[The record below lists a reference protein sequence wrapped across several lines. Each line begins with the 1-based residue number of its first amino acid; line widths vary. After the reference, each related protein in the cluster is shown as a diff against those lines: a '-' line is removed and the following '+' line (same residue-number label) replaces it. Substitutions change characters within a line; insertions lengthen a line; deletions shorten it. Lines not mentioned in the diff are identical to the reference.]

1 MSIGLV
7 GLKSGMT
14 RIFTEEGNSV
24 PVTVVE
30 VQPNRVTQ
38 IKTAESDGY
47 SAIQVTTGARKASRV
62 SKAVAGHYAK
72 AQTEA
77 GDGLWEFRTTELE
90 EIELGSE
97 IKVDQFK
104 VGQKVDVTGNSKG
117 KGFQGGVKRHNFSM
131 QDATHGNSISHRAP
145 GSIGQCQTPGKV
157 WKGKK
162 MAGQMGNVRKT
173 VQSLEV
179 VKVDEVNNLLL
190 IKGAVPGATGSSV
203 IVKPAIK
210 VRGN

>member
-1 MSIGLV
+1 M
-7 GLKSGMT
+7 
-14 RIFTEEGNSV
+14 
-24 PVTVVE
+24 
-30 VQPNRVTQ
+30 
-38 IKTAESDGY
+38 
-47 SAIQVTTGARKASRV
+47 

-117 KGFQGGVKRHNFSM
+117 KGFQGGVKRHNFRM

-190 IKGAVPGATGSSV
+190 IKGAVPGSTGSSV

>member
-14 RIFTEEGNSV
+14 RVFTEEGNSV

-38 IKTAESDGY
+38 IKTPESDGY
-47 SAIQVTTGARKASRV
+47 SAIQVTTGVRKASRV
-62 SKAVAGHYAK
+62 SKAAAGHYAK

-97 IKVDQFK
+97 IKVDLFEA
-104 VGQKVDVTGNSKG
+104 GQKVDVTGNSKG
-117 KGFQGGVKRHNFSM
+117 KGFQGAVKRHNFHM
-131 QDATHGNSISHRAP
+131 QDATHGNSLSHRAP

-179 VKVDEVNNLLL
+179 VKVDEENNLLL